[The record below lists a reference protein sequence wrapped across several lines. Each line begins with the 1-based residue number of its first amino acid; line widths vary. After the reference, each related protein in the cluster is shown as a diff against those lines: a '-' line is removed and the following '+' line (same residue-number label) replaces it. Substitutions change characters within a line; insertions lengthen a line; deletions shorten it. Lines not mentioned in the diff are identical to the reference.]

1 MKKIKVTY
9 MTQSGEDWTVVELEN
24 LLDFIER
31 FPVMKLEWVN

>member
-9 MTQSGEDWTVVELEN
+9 MTEFGVDWSIVELEN